1 MGIIEQEIDQ
11 EAHLA
16 MRSYADVQA
25 EILKSLDPNPVHAAA
40 AVVVAASDPIDLTES
55 NEVQVA
61 TLPVEQ
67 SHRFRWGQCIVCVD
81 LCRAPASALA
91 AALAAEMSR
100 QPVHN
105 NPSRIVGSL
114 NATAS
119 SAHNSSSESNEN
131 LGMDED
137 SATSLSVKSIPAG
150 TSSVSASLSVVAVG
164 VESNQVQAAS
174 TASTGDS
181 LVSNLTSAQVGTAVL
196 RGDVDTPKIQVCAT
210 CDGRF
215 LARAQTSAEP
225 SAVGFKHHS

>member
-40 AVVVAASDPIDLTES
+40 AVVVAPSDPIDSTES

-61 TLPVEQ
+61 NLHVEQ
-67 SHRFRWGQCIVCVD
+67 SYRFHWGQCIVCID
-81 LCRAPASALA
+81 LCRAPPSSVS
-91 AALAAEMSR
+91 AALAADLSR

-119 SAHNSSSESNEN
+119 SAHNFSSN
-131 LGMDED
+131 LNDNHRMDED

-150 TSSVSASLSVVAVG
+150 ASSVSASLSIVAVG
-164 VESNQVQAAS
+164 VDSNQMQAAS
-174 TASTGDS
+174 TAGTGDS

-210 CDGRF
+210 
-215 LARAQTSAEP
+215 
-225 SAVGFKHHS
+225 